1 MPHDLGAV
9 CLLLAKLMMCAKTN
23 ISHAMRRSDTQHHSQ
38 NNPEEQAT
46 HLQVIFPVDN
56 ESVAEHVPHDDQV
69 RVLALHR
76 NPVHA
81 QKLREE
87 CTAMTLHYMLRDT
100 TQKESYSVSFNHKV

>member
-1 MPHDLGAV
+1 MKYQAHSITV
-9 CLLLAKLMMCAKTN
+9 KTILKKQHL
-23 ISHAMRRSDTQHHSQ
+23 ISAARNASY
-38 NNPEEQAT
+38 
-46 HLQVIFPVDN
+46 LQVVFPVDN

-69 RVLALHR
+69 RVLALHC

-100 TQKESYSVSFNHKV
+100 TQNKSNHIL

>member
-1 MPHDLGAV
+1 M
-9 CLLLAKLMMCAKTN
+9 
-23 ISHAMRRSDTQHHSQ
+23 
-38 NNPEEQAT
+38 
-46 HLQVIFPVDN
+46 
-56 ESVAEHVPHDDQV
+56 AEHVPHDDQV

-100 TQKESYSVSFNHKV
+100 TQNIQSYIL

>member
-1 MPHDLGAV
+1 M
-9 CLLLAKLMMCAKTN
+9 
-23 ISHAMRRSDTQHHSQ
+23 
-38 NNPEEQAT
+38 
-46 HLQVIFPVDN
+46 DN

-87 CTAMTLHYMLRDT
+87 CTAMTLHYMLQDNT
-100 TQKESYSVSFNHKV
+100 KHKESYSVSFNKWSLMFIQWHIVYNQLTNFE